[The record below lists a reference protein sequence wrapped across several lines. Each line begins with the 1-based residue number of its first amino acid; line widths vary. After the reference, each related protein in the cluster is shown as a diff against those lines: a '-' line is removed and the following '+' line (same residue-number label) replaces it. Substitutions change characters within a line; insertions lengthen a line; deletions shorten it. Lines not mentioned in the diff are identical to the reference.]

1 MARHP
6 HLALNSPSGIVAMEK
21 ARKVQKQYVLLSL
34 DEVTI
39 IVLYTYEEGHRE
51 SSLYFLLNTAL
62 RSADRLTAVLVWRD
76 FIWLLLHALGK
87 LPGCPAVLVYR
98 GCTMSP
104 EQLGLDL
111 TPGAEFQ
118 WSGFSSTASTAA
130 VMNTFLGFDGPRTMW
145 QLQLTYP
152 WVARN
157 INSFSLRKQATIDV

>member
-1 MARHP
+1 
-6 HLALNSPSGIVAMEK
+6 MEK

-87 LPGCPAVLVYR
+87 LPGCPAAVVYR

-157 INSFSLRKQATIDV
+157 ISSFSLRKQATSMLESTPHTRDPQL